1 VWENDERLLGAMSR
15 EFLKSD
21 RLRVLV
27 NGIHAKSGG
36 GVTYIRN
43 ILPLLA
49 EDQELEIH
57 LFIHCDQFEV
67 LNVLSEHVR
76 IHLLNFR
83 SNFFYNLFW
92 EQFALPVL
100 AKIMSVDVTISPANY
115 GPLAAPAQIIILRN
129 SLAVA
134 AKETRPI
141 KRLYWG
147 GLTLMTALSLLT
159 CRRAIAVSDYAQK
172 ALTFGLSGLF
182 QKKVT
187 VVYHGVGEKFK
198 ADAGVKRQ
206 NYLLAVSDIY
216 VQKNLHTLVRA
227 MVEVKKIFPDIK
239 LKIAGKAID
248 RGYLYEI
255 QQVLDYAKLADAVE
269 LLGEKDTDELVGLYQ
284 ECKLFIFPSTVET
297 FGNPLVEAMACGAP
311 IVSSNTAAMPEIL
324 GEAGWYFDPLN
335 ICDMADQI
343 ISLLG
348 NDEARNELSK
358 RAFQRI
364 HLFSREATAN
374 QTIEIIKSVVPERYA
389 QISISQLQT
398 SS

>member
-1 VWENDERLLGAMSR
+1 MWENDERLLGAMSR

-159 CRRAIAVSDYAQK
+159 CRRAIAVSDYARK
-172 ALTFGLSGLF
+172 ALTFGLSKHF

-187 VVYHGVGEKFK
+187 VVYHGVGEKFN
-198 ADAGVKRQ
+198 ADVSIERQ
-206 NYLLAVSDIY
+206 NFLLAVSDIY
-216 VQKNLHTLVRA
+216 VQKNLHTLIRALEEVR
-227 MVEVKKIFPDIK
+227 KTFPDIV

-248 RGYLYEI
+248 LGYFNEI
-255 QQVLDYAKLADAVE
+255 QRVLNHANMNDAVE
-269 LLGEKDTDELVGLYQ
+269 FLGEKKTDELVALYQ
-284 ECKLFIFPSTVET
+284 KCKLFIFPSTVET
-297 FGNPLVEAMACGAP
+297 FGNPLVEAMACGTP
-311 IVSSNTAAMPEIL
+311 IISSNTSAMPEIL
-324 GEAGWYFDPLN
+324 GDAGQYFDPLN
-335 ICDMADQI
+335 VHDMVDQI
-343 ISLLG
+343 ILLLED
-348 NDEARNELSK
+348 DETRFELGK
-358 RAFQRI
+358 RAFQRAR
-364 HLFSREATAN
+364 LFSREVTAK

>member
-1 VWENDERLLGAMSR
+1 MSNK
-15 EFLKSD
+15 FLKSD

-36 GVTYIRN
+36 GVTYLRN

-49 EDQELEIH
+49 KDQELEIH
-57 LFIHCDQFEV
+57 LFLHRDQFKLFDFLE
-67 LNVLSEHVR
+67 ERIR
-76 IHLLNFR
+76 IHLLNFHN
-83 SNFFYNLFW
+83 SFFNNLFW
-92 EQFALPVL
+92 EQFSLPIL
-100 AKIMSVDVTISPANY
+100 ANIMSVDVTVSPANY
-115 GPLAAPAQIIILRN
+115 GPLMAPAQIIILRN

-134 AKETRPI
+134 SKETRPI

-297 FGNPLVEAMACGAP
+297 FGNPLIEAMACGSP
-311 IVSSNTAAMPEIL
+311 IVSSNRAAMPEIL
-324 GEAGWYFDPLN
+324 GEAGCYFDPLN
-335 ICDMADQI
+335 IREIADQI
-343 ISLLG
+343 ISLLE
-348 NDEARNELSK
+348 DEEARIEMSNKAL
-358 RAFQRI
+358 QRV
-364 HLFSREATAN
+364 HLFSRETTAN